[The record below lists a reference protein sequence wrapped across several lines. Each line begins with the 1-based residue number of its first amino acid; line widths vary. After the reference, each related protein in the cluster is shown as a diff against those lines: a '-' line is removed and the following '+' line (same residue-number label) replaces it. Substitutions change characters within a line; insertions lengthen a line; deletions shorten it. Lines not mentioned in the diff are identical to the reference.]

1 MGGSATAITR
11 LPVKNNTWTDGRL
24 QTNNAVMINYE
35 YPEPWELTGCFPER
49 SHLVFKGVGG
59 RGGGIVN
66 LLSKLRLSPLRLF
79 VLNILE
85 VTLQD
90 ETIKF
95 LKISFI
101 FITNIWYTEFF
112 S

>member
-1 MGGSATAITR
+1 VGGSATAITR

-59 RGGGIVN
+59 RGGGN
-66 LLSKLRLSPLRLF
+66 SKF
-79 VLNILE
+79 AFK
-85 VTLQD
+85 VTFKPFK
-90 ETIKF
+90 TIC
-95 LKISFI
+95 
-101 FITNIWYTEFF
+101 TEHPR
-112 S
+112 SDSSG